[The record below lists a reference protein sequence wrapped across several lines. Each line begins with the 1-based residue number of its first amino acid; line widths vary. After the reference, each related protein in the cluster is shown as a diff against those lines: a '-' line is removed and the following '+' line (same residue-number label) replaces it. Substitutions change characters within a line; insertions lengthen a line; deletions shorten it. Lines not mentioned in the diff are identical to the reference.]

1 MVILFQLRIQF
12 DDKAVSTHEYQSET
26 SALAQYLEENP
37 HEKDVVE
44 KEQADIEQTSIS
56 LDLEN
61 SESSDDVVETPRD
74 TVAMKSNTAIGAGT
88 SVVSKDH
95 EGKEYHDTL
104 LYKENTYQLSCCI
117 KFLYCFQLWLF
128 LPLYVL
134 IFIGKK

>member
-104 LYKENTYQLSCCI
+104 LYKENTYQLSCI
-117 KFLYCFQLWLF
+117 KFLYYFQLWLF

>member
-1 MVILFQLRIQF
+1 MRILRIVLKRHYIIVILFQLRIQF

-44 KEQADIEQTSIS
+44 KEQADLEQTSIS

-88 SVVSKDH
+88 SGISNVYR
-95 EGKEYHDTL
+95 EGEEYHDML
-104 LYKENTYQLSCCI
+104 QCKENMYRL
-117 KFLYCFQLWLF
+117 L
-128 LPLYVL
+128 
-134 IFIGKK
+134 

>member
-104 LYKENTYQLSCCI
+104 LYKENTYQLSWCI
-117 KFLYCFQLWLF
+117 KFLYYFQLWLF

-134 IFIGKK
+134 TFIGKK

>member
-1 MVILFQLRIQF
+1 MTLLLFQLRIQF

-104 LYKENTYQLSCCI
+104 LYKENTYQ
-117 KFLYCFQLWLF
+117 
-128 LPLYVL
+128 
-134 IFIGKK
+134 